1 MASLGEIFK
10 NRNKMKILFAAFK
23 GVEYSSLE
31 DLAAKLKAK
40 FGGAFKNAYYDLK
53 DKEKIIEVVRS
64 NDYNKLRL
72 TPTGKLLMALF
83 IILKRAYKLMAITS
97 AYIVLR
103 LWLINIHLIWLYILD
118 ALIVLYLIGV
128 ALFAFVIVHYGE
140 DLISSLI
147 KIYRKIEEE
156 KNAIRKA
163 VLKTILYAPLLYIPY
178 YYLVEKERGKQKLV
192 KETFK
197 EHG

>member
-1 MASLGEIFK
+1 
-10 NRNKMKILFAAFK
+10 MKIMLAALRETRYSGVK
-23 GVEYSSLE
+23 DLATKLKVEYS
-31 DLAAKLKAK
+31 
-40 FGGAFKNAYYDLK
+40 GAFKDAYYYLLNTGLV
-53 DKEKIIEVVRS
+53 ERTLS
-64 NDYNKLRL
+64 NGYDKLRL
-72 TPTGKLLMALF
+72 TLVGKLLMALF
-83 IILKRAYKLMAITS
+83 IILKRGCKLIALTS